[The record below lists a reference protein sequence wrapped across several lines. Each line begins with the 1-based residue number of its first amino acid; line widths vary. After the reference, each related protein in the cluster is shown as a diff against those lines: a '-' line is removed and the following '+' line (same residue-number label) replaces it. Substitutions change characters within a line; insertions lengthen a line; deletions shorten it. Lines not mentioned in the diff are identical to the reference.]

1 MAFSKTRSM
10 TPLSR
15 SSVLMV
21 RSVTCFI
28 SWLNICG
35 VNLLRILRTF
45 RKSSCKK
52 NNKHITECAPRQ
64 QSIAPFPLHI
74 RESNDV
80 INYSIIA
87 EHLATTT
94 CFLLQNKAIWN
105 MHMVLI
111 RTEWKSRKTWDFWVS
126 ESSMTSSRFMPGFQA
141 FSAVFSCTSLFTD
154 TFVMILRPGGRRR
167 PTFSSW
173 GNRNNYVVQ
182 AGIGV

>member
-45 RKSSCKK
+45 RKSSCK
-52 NNKHITECAPRQ
+52 NINEHITECAPRQ
-64 QSIAPFPLHI
+64 QSITPFPLHI

-105 MHMVLI
+105 MHMFLI
-111 RTEWKSRKTWDFWVS
+111 RTS
-126 ESSMTSSRFMPGFQA
+126 ESAGKPEISGSLNRQWHPPASCQVSRHSLQSSAAPHYSPTRLWW
-141 FSAVFSCTSLFTD
+141 SC
-154 TFVMILRPGGRRR
+154 
-167 PTFSSW
+167 
-173 GNRNNYVVQ
+173 VQ
-182 AGIGV
+182 VGDAGQHSVAEGTEIIM